1 MPQYCHRQ
9 FNGKRGVASHQ
20 YRCSAKTAAASP
32 VTAAPPPQPPP
43 LQAHVCP
50 KCNFGASKAQGLSQ
64 HMRVCCKDLRDA
76 SRKPKYSAANYKATP
91 LLEGAQRETIE
102 HVLFECTALSDIR
115 TSSLTTSDR
124 SLRAKEY
131 FAPATA
137 TFLRAALAKLK
148 ACFPPAPRTPPDPLH
163 EPPHRKYVPMVKA
176 AAKQRVAAQPADSR
190 PHNERAQLNVGARM
204 APYTTGSAETNPEE
218 DNRAPC
224 EPGEP
229 IDEQPQTDVNETK
242 DENNQYTRDV

>member
-1 MPQYCHRQ
+1 MSNARPEVEIPTSSRLDRPPSPASQRGPMPEPKRETPDTECPHCHRQ

-124 SLRAKEY
+124 SQGQGILC
-131 FAPATA
+131 PSDGHI
-137 TFLRAALAKLK
+137 
-148 ACFPPAPRTPPDPLH
+148 PPRGSREAQGLLPTSPSHPSASNSNCKR
-163 EPPHRKYVPMVKA
+163 RKI
-176 AAKQRVAAQPADSR
+176 SR
-190 PHNERAQLNVGARM
+190 
-204 APYTTGSAETNPEE
+204 
-218 DNRAPC
+218 
-224 EPGEP
+224 
-229 IDEQPQTDVNETK
+229 
-242 DENNQYTRDV
+242 